1 MTRPPPVRIHFAGLV
16 PGRPLAILAWAAFAH
31 DARLAGDTKY
41 HFGRELAAVFGDHWA
56 VAPTAA
62 DCDVVVYAHD
72 YEPGPA
78 VDRVAVEARA
88 AGKPLLYFSRDEN
101 LPPSRLSFGTLYRS
115 SIFERLPHERTWPS
129 FIVDVREES
138 GTRHPE
144 AIPKEAVPRVGF
156 CGFVGTAWGRLGYR
170 LLGQRQKV
178 DGLAL
183 RARTI
188 AALRTSPRV
197 HGDFIARSGYLG
209 AAPLAAF
216 QKDHP
221 LATEREAFLDNLMRC
236 PYGLALRGKGNH
248 SVRFYEIL
256 SAGRI
261 PLFVN
266 TGCVLPLESEID
278 WRRQTVWVEDRD
290 LARIGDSLADFHA
303 AIPPEAFLDLQ
314 RANRRLWLDRLRPE
328 PFFRHVLE
336 TVARGHAAP

>member
-1 MTRPPPVRIHFAGLV
+1 MPVRIHFAGLT
-16 PGRPLAILAWAAFAH
+16 PGRPLAILAWAAFAN
-31 DARLAGDTKY
+31 DPQLAGDTKY
-41 HFGRELAAVFGDHWA
+41 QFGRELAAVFGNHWA

-72 YEPGPA
+72 YEPGPD
-78 VDRVAVEARA
+78 VERVAVEARA
-88 AGKPLLYFSRDEN
+88 AGKPLLYFSRNEN
-101 LPPSRLSFGTLYRS
+101 LPPSRLTHGTLYRS

-129 FIVDVREES
+129 FIIDAQEEA
-138 GTRHPE
+138 GPRYPATLD
-144 AIPKEAVPRVGF
+144 KEPTPQVGF
-156 CGFVGTAWGRLGYR
+156 CGFVGTPWSRLGYR

-183 RARTI
+183 RAR
-188 AALRTSPRV
+188 ALTALQKSPRV
-197 HGDFIARSGYLG
+197 RCDFIARAGYLG

-216 QKDHP
+216 EKDHP
-221 LATEREAFLDNLMRC
+221 LATEREVFLDNLMRS

-261 PLFVN
+261 PLFIN

-290 LARIGDSLADFHA
+290 LARIGDKLAAFHD
-303 AIPPEAFLDLQ
+303 AISPEAFLDLQ
-314 RANRRLWLDRLRPE
+314 RENRRIWLDRLRPE
-328 PFFRHVLE
+328 PYFRHVLE
-336 TVARGHAAP
+336 TVARGQPAP